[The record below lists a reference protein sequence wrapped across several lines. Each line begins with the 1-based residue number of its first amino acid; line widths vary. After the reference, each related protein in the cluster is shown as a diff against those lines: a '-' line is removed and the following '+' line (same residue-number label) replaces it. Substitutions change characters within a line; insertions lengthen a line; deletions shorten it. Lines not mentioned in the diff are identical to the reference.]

1 MQVKVY
7 DTVSKHERTVTK
19 KAFDIIN
26 RARRKQPRYQVLEY
40 LDDEGNSVNAPQ
52 TTQIIEKKKEE
63 EVVAPAVGNVTEQ
76 SLTGEPEQQA
86 TVKTGDDTI
95 YEFSHPINPTIIE
108 KPEPKKRGR
117 KPKNKIEN
125 A

>member
-1 MQVKVY
+1 MQIKVY

-40 LDDEGNSVNAPQ
+40 LDDEGNTIDSPEI
-52 TTQIIEKKKEE
+52 TQPTKIVEKKSEPA
-63 EVVAPAVGNVTEQ
+63 EVVDDEPKQINETTETVFDLTPTYGNYYFDE
-76 SLTGEPEQQA
+76 
-86 TVKTGDDTI
+86 
-95 YEFSHPINPTIIE
+95 PTIENTE
-108 KPEPKKRGR
+108 KPAPKKRGR
-117 KPKNKIEN
+117 KPKNKVDN

>member
-1 MQVKVY
+1 MQIKVY

-40 LDDEGNSVNAPQ
+40 LDDEGNTIDSPEI
-52 TTQIIEKKKEE
+52 TQPTKIVEKKSEPA
-63 EVVAPAVGNVTEQ
+63 EVVDDEPKQIDEHVETVSDPIPTYGNYYFD
-76 SLTGEPEQQA
+76 EPIEN
-86 TVKTGDDTI
+86 T
-95 YEFSHPINPTIIE
+95 E
-108 KPEPKKRGR
+108 KPAPKKRGR
-117 KPKNKIEN
+117 KPKNKVDN

>member
-1 MQVKVY
+1 MQLRVY

-40 LDDEGNSVNAPQ
+40 LDDEGNPTDAPQ
-52 TTQIIEKKKEE
+52 TVQIVEKKKED
-63 EVVAPAVGNVTEQ
+63 VVAPAVDEQTVAGDPEITYHFDHTTKPQVITEN
-76 SLTGEPEQQA
+76 TA
-86 TVKTGDDTI
+86 
-95 YEFSHPINPTIIE
+95 
-108 KPEPKKRGR
+108 PKKRGR